1 MRNRLKLLWP
11 YIVTVLFWIVFL
23 AFVFCFSSCKTKYVS
38 VPEYHTEY
46 ITKTDSFTQRDSIFV
61 KDSIYMWMQ
70 GDTIYKEKFSV
81 IYKDRWRD
89 RYLCDTIIK
98 TDSVRVPYPVERQL
112 TKWESFKQQLGTYT
126 VIAVMIGLLAVII
139 MLIMAIRKWIKQ
151 HR

>member
-1 MRNRLKLLWP
+1 MRNRIKMLWP
-11 YIVTVLFWIVFL
+11 YIATVFFWLIFL
-23 AFVFCFSSCKTKYVS
+23 LVVFCLGSCRTKYVS

-98 TDSVRVPYPVERQL
+98 TDSVRVPYPVEKQL
-112 TKWESFKQQLGTYT
+112 TKWQQIKLDIGEW
-126 VIAVMIGLLAVII
+126 VMVALALALIALVVII
-139 MLIMAIRKWIKQ
+139 VRKILK
-151 HR
+151 

>member
-1 MRNRLKLLWP
+1 MRNRIKMLWP
-11 YIVTVLFWIVFL
+11 YIATVFFWLIFL
-23 AFVFCFSSCKTKYVS
+23 LVVFCLGSCRTKYVS

-89 RYLCDTIIK
+89 RYICDTIIK
-98 TDSVRVPYPVERQL
+98 TDSVRVPYPVEKQL
-112 TKWESFKQQLGTYT
+112 TKWQQIKLDIGEW
-126 VIAVMIGLLAVII
+126 VMVALALALIALVVII
-139 MLIMAIRKWIKQ
+139 VRKILK
-151 HR
+151 

>member
-1 MRNRLKLLWP
+1 MRNRIKMLWP
-11 YIVTVLFWIVFL
+11 YIATVIFWLVFL
-23 AFVFCFSSCKTKYVS
+23 LFVFCFSSCKTKYVS

-61 KDSIYMWMQ
+61 KDSIYMWMK

-98 TDSVRVPYPVERQL
+98 TDSVRVPYPVEKQL
-112 TKWESFKQQLGTYT
+112 TKWQQIKLDIGEW
-126 VIAVMIGLLAVII
+126 VMVALALALIALVVII
-139 MLIMAIRKWIKQ
+139 VRKILK
-151 HR
+151 

>member
-11 YIVTVLFWIVFL
+11 YIATVLFWIVFL

-70 GDTIYKEKFSV
+70 GDTIYKEKFSI
-81 IYKDRWRD
+81 IYKDKWRD

-98 TDSVRVPYPVERQL
+98 TDSVRVPYPVEKQL
-112 TKWESFKQQLGTYT
+112 TKWQQIKLNIGEWVMVALTLAL
-126 VIAVMIGLLAVII
+126 IALVVII
-139 MLIMAIRKWIKQ
+139 VRKILK
-151 HR
+151 

>member
-1 MRNRLKLLWP
+1 MRNRIKMLWP
-11 YIVTVLFWIVFL
+11 YIATVFFWLIFL
-23 AFVFCFSSCKTKYVS
+23 LVVFCLGSCRTKYVS

-98 TDSVRVPYPVERQL
+98 TDSVRVPYPVEKKL
-112 TKWESFKQQLGTYT
+112 SKWQQIKLDIGEW
-126 VIAVMIGLLAVII
+126 VMVALALALIALVVII
-139 MLIMAIRKWIKQ
+139 VRKILK
-151 HR
+151 

>member
-1 MRNRLKLLWP
+1 MRNRIKLLWP
-11 YIVTVLFWIVFL
+11 YIATVLFWIVFL

-89 RYLCDTIIK
+89 RYLCDTVIK
-98 TDSVRVPYPVERQL
+98 TDSVRVPYPVEKKLSKWQQIKLDIGEWVMVAL
-112 TKWESFKQQLGTYT
+112 TLAL
-126 VIAVMIGLLAVII
+126 IALVVII
-139 MLIMAIRKWIKQ
+139 VRKILK
-151 HR
+151 

>member
-1 MRNRLKLLWP
+1 MRNRIKLLWP
-11 YIVTVLFWIVFL
+11 YIATVLFWIVFL

-89 RYLCDTIIK
+89 RYLCDTVIK
-98 TDSVRVPYPVERQL
+98 TDSVRVPYPVEKKL
-112 TKWESFKQQLGTYT
+112 SKWQQIKLDIGEW
-126 VIAVMIGLLAVII
+126 VMVALALALIALVVII
-139 MLIMAIRKWIKQ
+139 VRKILK
-151 HR
+151 

>member
-1 MRNRLKLLWP
+1 MRNRIKLLWP
-11 YIVTVLFWIVFL
+11 YIATVLFWIVFL

-61 KDSIYMWMQ
+61 KDSIYMWMK

-89 RYLCDTIIK
+89 RYLCDTVIK
-98 TDSVRVPYPVERQL
+98 TDSVRVPYPVEKQL
-112 TKWESFKQQLGTYT
+112 TKWQQIKLDIGEW
-126 VIAVMIGLLAVII
+126 VMVALALALIALVVII
-139 MLIMAIRKWIKQ
+139 VRKILK
-151 HR
+151 

>member
-1 MRNRLKLLWP
+1 MKRFKLLWP
-11 YIVTVLFWIVFL
+11 YIATVIFWIVFL

-61 KDSIYMWMQ
+61 KDSVYMWMQ

-98 TDSVRVPYPVERQL
+98 TDSIRVPYPVERQL

>member
-1 MRNRLKLLWP
+1 MKRFKLLWP
-11 YIVTVLFWIVFL
+11 YIATVLFWIVFL

-46 ITKTDSFTQRDSIFV
+46 ITKTDSFTQRDSVFV

-89 RYLCDTIIK
+89 RYLCDTVIK
-98 TDSVRVPYPVERQL
+98 TDSIRVPYPIEKKL
-112 TKWESFKQQLGTYT
+112 SKWQQIKLDVGGGALVALG
-126 VIAVMIGLLAVII
+126 IALIVLAIMIF
-139 MLIMAIRKWIKQ
+139 RKV
-151 HR
+151 RP

>member
-1 MRNRLKLLWP
+1 MKRFKLLWP
-11 YIVTVLFWIVFL
+11 YIATVLFWIVFL

-89 RYLCDTIIK
+89 RYLCDTVIK
-98 TDSVRVPYPVERQL
+98 TDSVRVPYPVEKKLSKWQQIKLDIGEWVMVAL
-112 TKWESFKQQLGTYT
+112 TLAL
-126 VIAVMIGLLAVII
+126 IALVVII
-139 MLIMAIRKWIKQ
+139 VRKILK
-151 HR
+151 

>member
-1 MRNRLKLLWP
+1 MKRFKLLWP
-11 YIVTVLFWIVFL
+11 YIATVIFWIVFL

-70 GDTIYKEKFSV
+70 GDTIYKEKFSI
-81 IYKDRWRD
+81 IYKDKWRD

-98 TDSVRVPYPVERQL
+98 TDSVRVPYPVEKKL
-112 TKWESFKQQLGTYT
+112 SKWQQIKLDIGEW
-126 VIAVMIGLLAVII
+126 VMVALALALIALVVII
-139 MLIMAIRKWIKQ
+139 VRKILK
-151 HR
+151 

>member
-1 MRNRLKLLWP
+1 MRNRIKLLWP
-11 YIVTVLFWIVFL
+11 YIATVLFWIVFL

-70 GDTIYKEKFSV
+70 GDTIYKEKFSI
-81 IYKDRWRD
+81 IYKDKWRD

-98 TDSVRVPYPVERQL
+98 TDSVRVPYPVEKKL
-112 TKWESFKQQLGTYT
+112 SKWQQIKLDIGEW
-126 VIAVMIGLLAVII
+126 VMVALALALIALVVII
-139 MLIMAIRKWIKQ
+139 VRKILK
-151 HR
+151 

>member
-1 MRNRLKLLWP
+1 MKRFKLLWP

-23 AFVFCFSSCKTKYVS
+23 VFVFCFSSCRTKYVS

-81 IYKDRWRD
+81 IYKDKWRD
-89 RYLCDTIIK
+89 RYLCDTVIK
-98 TDSVRVPYPVERQL
+98 TDSVRVPYPVEKQL
-112 TKWESFKQQLGTYT
+112 TKWQQIKLDIGEWVMVALTLAL
-126 VIAVMIGLLAVII
+126 IALVVII
-139 MLIMAIRKWIKQ
+139 VRKILK
-151 HR
+151 

>member
-1 MRNRLKLLWP
+1 MRNRIKLLWP
-11 YIVTVLFWIVFL
+11 YIATVIFWIVFL
-23 AFVFCFSSCKTKYVS
+23 VFVSCISSCKTKYVS

-70 GDTIYKEKFSV
+70 GDTIYKEKISV

-89 RYLCDTIIK
+89 RYLCDTVIK

-126 VIAVMIGLLAVII
+126 VIAAMIGILAVII
-139 MLIMAIRKWIKQ
+139 MLFMAIRKWIKQ

>member
-1 MRNRLKLLWP
+1 MKRFKLLWP
-11 YIVTVLFWIVFL
+11 YLATVLFWLVFL
-23 AFVFCFSSCKTKYVS
+23 VLVFCLGSCRTKYVS

-70 GDTIYKEKFSV
+70 GDTIYKEKYSV

-98 TDSVRVPYPVERQL
+98 TDSIRVPYPVERQL

>member
-1 MRNRLKLLWP
+1 MRNRIKLLWP
-11 YIVTVLFWIVFL
+11 YIATVLFWIVFL
-23 AFVFCFSSCKTKYVS
+23 AFVFCFSSCRTKYVS

-89 RYLCDTIIK
+89 RYLCDTVIK
-98 TDSVRVPYPVERQL
+98 TDSIRVPYPIDKKL
-112 TKWESFKQQLGTYT
+112 SKWQQIKLDVGGGALVALG
-126 VIAVMIGLLAVII
+126 IALIVLAIMIF
-139 MLIMAIRKWIKQ
+139 RKV
-151 HR
+151 RP

>member
-1 MRNRLKLLWP
+1 MRNRIKLLWP
-11 YIVTVLFWIVFL
+11 YIATVLFWIVFL

-70 GDTIYKEKFSV
+70 GDTIYKEKFSI
-81 IYKDRWRD
+81 IYKDKWRD

-98 TDSVRVPYPVERQL
+98 TDSVRVPYPVEKQL
-112 TKWESFKQQLGTYT
+112 TKWQQIKLDIGEW
-126 VIAVMIGLLAVII
+126 VMVALALALIALVVII
-139 MLIMAIRKWIKQ
+139 VRKILK
-151 HR
+151 

>member
-1 MRNRLKLLWP
+1 MRNRIKLLWP
-11 YIVTVLFWIVFL
+11 YIATVLFWLVFL
-23 AFVFCFSSCKTKYVS
+23 VLVFCLGSCRTKYVS

-61 KDSIYMWMQ
+61 KDSVYMWMQ

-98 TDSVRVPYPVERQL
+98 TDSIRVPYPVERQL

>member
-1 MRNRLKLLWP
+1 MKRFKLLWP
-11 YIVTVLFWIVFL
+11 YLATVLFWLVFL
-23 AFVFCFSSCKTKYVS
+23 VLVFCLGSCRTKYVS

-98 TDSVRVPYPVERQL
+98 TDSIRVPYPVERQL

-126 VIAVMIGLLAVII
+126 VIAVMIGILAVII